1 MNLLFAPALL
11 LATGRMPPA
20 DRAYT
25 LTMTTTVITQLLR
38 QQLFTDSGRAYP
50 CRNNPACSSWGE
62 QLAASRPVVTVDGP
76 RVALSVH
83 VSGTYPINQYFAPE
97 IAGDLTV
104 SAVPVVD
111 QGLVHVTQAQV
122 TASPN
127 SDMTF
132 RAFIGAFHANMEQLL
147 NQRGVFDLAS
157 YLALASRNPNL
168 PPPRIPGLTCL
179 DAAQIAIQAI
189 GTQSDPA
196 AVTAAITV
204 SGDHPSPQRQPP
216 AC

>member
-1 MNLLFAPALL
+1 M
-11 LATGRMPPA
+11 
-20 DRAYT
+20 
-25 LTMTTTVITQLLR
+25 
-38 QQLFTDSGRAYP
+38 
-50 CRNNPACSSWGE
+50 
-62 QLAASRPVVTVDGP
+62 TVDGP

-179 DAAQIAIQAI
+179 DVAQIAIQPLERKAI
-189 GTQSDPA
+189 R
-196 AVTAAITV
+196 
-204 SGDHPSPQRQPP
+204 QR
-216 AC
+216 